1 MTLLEMFD
9 ELGIPDVLDPQAL
22 TAETVNLSVGVLN
35 YFAHARPAQSAT
47 DSRTGRKPGRPSK
60 AETEAR
66 RATEEAAQQTDPDP
80 EEASEGQRQPGPTQE
95 PLLVSPAE
103 TSGATASITGPSS
116 GQPADPETTKISHAQ
131 KVELAKLR
139 MDLGLTAFDLKAL
152 CEKNGMPRLAPP
164 GEASPGDL
172 TVAEW
177 VLLTTELM
185 PELAAVKNGA

>member
-22 TAETVNLSVGVLN
+22 TAETVNLAVGVLN
-35 YFAHARPAQSAT
+35 YFAHASPAQSAA

-66 RATEEAAQQTDPDP
+66 RAAEGAAQQTEPDP
-80 EEASEGQRQPGPTQE
+80 EEVPEGQRQPGPTQE
-95 PLLVSPAE
+95 PSPASPAK

-116 GQPADPETTKISHAQ
+116 GQTTDPEITRISSAQ
-131 KVELAKLR
+131 KVALAKLR
-139 MDLGLTAFDLKAL
+139 MELGLTAYDLKAL
-152 CEKNGMPRLAPP
+152 CEKNGMPRLALP

-177 VLLTTELM
+177 TLLIGRLM
-185 PELAAVKNGA
+185 PDLAASKVRT